1 MIQDK
6 AKVQDFRVTSLQKN
20 EKKEREVTR
29 DSKMRSQDNLSTKDE
44 IYVRSLRKKLR
55 EIEVLMNK
63 QGEGIELNEA
73 QLEKISKL
81 DEIIAN
87 LEKIGS

>member
-1 MIQDK
+1 LIQDK

>member
-87 LEKIGS
+87 LQKIGS